1 MTLLFDSNII
11 CWYNGIIFF
20 TEMRFGAVI
29 KSMTGFGK
37 AEELTHEYKIAV
49 EIRSVNHR
57 YFDLSIKMPKRF
69 SKFERRSIYNRRRR
83 NI

>member
-1 MTLLFDSNII
+1 
-11 CWYNGIIFF
+11 
-20 TEMRFGAVI
+20 MRFGAVI

-57 YFDLSIKMPKRF
+57 YFDLVLKCRKDFQNLKLI
-69 SKFERRSIYNRRRR
+69 
-83 NI
+83 

>member
-1 MTLLFDSNII
+1 
-11 CWYNGIIFF
+11 
-20 TEMRFGAVI
+20 MRFGAVI

-57 YFDLSIKMPKRF
+57 YFDLSVKIFK
-69 SKFERRSIYNRRRR
+69 I
-83 NI
+83 